1 MVIKSFYYLLFT
13 DIREKVWRARD
24 MKGKT
29 PSAEEAPRKTVEEST
44 ASGLN
49 LPDAGRA
56 EKAFSELVTRGAEE
70 IQDHLSLVARTQ
82 VRIRTLLQ
90 TSIEELER
98 AQRLETLTR
107 LIAGNTS
114 ADDEPQPGQ
123 AFSPADVGD
132 RPDAYLEREIRT
144 LRKMQKLVGPPVS
157 SAGEP
162 AATAEEATDGPLPAS
177 GSGEEE
183 ATGVPGKILIVYHD
197 PGTVRV
203 LRYFLEKE
211 NYEVAACSNGQDG
224 IQRAVRDR
232 PDIILLDV
240 LLPGMDGFQVLG
252 RLKKNEKTSAIPVF
266 VLSVMAQ
273 EADILK
279 AIECGAADYFT
290 KPFSPPI
297 IIAKIRRARKARHE

>member
-1 MVIKSFYYLLFT
+1 
-13 DIREKVWRARD
+13 

-29 PSAEEAPRKTVEEST
+29 ST
-44 ASGLN
+44 AEKALGTSADETSAFGQN
-49 LPDAGRA
+49 LPDAGQA
-56 EKAFSELVTRGAEE
+56 EKAFSEFVTRGAEE

-107 LIAGNTS
+107 LIAGNR
-114 ADDEPQPGQ
+114 AANDETQPGQ
-123 AFSPADVGD
+123 AFSPADADD

-157 SAGEP
+157 PAGEP
-162 AATAEEATDGPLPAS
+162 AAATAEEATNEPLPVS
-177 GSGEEE
+177 GIEDE
-183 ATGVPGKILIVYHD
+183 AEAEAPKKVLIIYHD

-211 NYEVAACSNGQDG
+211 NYEVVACSNGQDG
-224 IQRAVRDR
+224 LQRAVRDK

-240 LLPGMDGFQVLG
+240 LLPGMDGYQVLA

-266 VLSVMAQ
+266 VLSVLAQ

-279 AIECGAADYFT
+279 AIEGGAADYFT